1 MKTPTIKTQSLEPK
15 DCFIGRK
22 CGKACVSKKD
32 KCRDTSELTLT
43 LAQKLVAK
51 GKTIGA
57 TTPTL
62 PPEAKLQAMLKVLDS
77 PNSLLAM
84 AAGSKPHPYYKNANV
99 SEFVVQTLSYDLL
112 TDQLTAKLLI
122 KQGGRDFFTGT
133 MLKFSDV
140 VMIEVGDLVTEPVLV
155 STETADW
162 IGGLNKEQ
170 AAKATH
176 IAIKWLNSN
185 I

>member
-1 MKTPTIKTQSLEPK
+1 MKTPTLEPK

-32 KCRDTSELTLT
+32 KCRDTSELTLS

-51 GKTIGA
+51 GKTIEA
-57 TTPTL
+57 TTPAL
-62 PPEAKLQAMLKVLDS
+62 PPKAKLQAMLKVLAS

-84 AAGSKPHPYYKNANV
+84 ASGSKPHPYYKNANV

-112 TDQLTAKLLI
+112 TDPLTAKLLI
-122 KQGGRDFFTGT
+122 RQGGRDFFTGT
-133 MLKFSDV
+133 LLKFSDV
-140 VMIEVGDLVTEPVLV
+140 VILEVGDLVTEPVLV
-155 STETADW
+155 SAATADW
-162 IGGLNKEQ
+162 IGQLNKEQ

-176 IAIKWLNSN
+176 IAINWLDSNS
-185 I
+185 